1 VEPEG
6 ILELP
11 LHGLDVW
18 VLHQECGA
26 QLPVKKAHTSSTG
39 QVFIKQGEY
48 LMCCL
53 EDSHFFKVLCSTLLH
68 LTPLRYLCVGKF
80 WE

>member
-1 VEPEG
+1 MEPEG

-26 QLPVKKAHTSSTG
+26 QLRSKSTH
-39 QVFIKQGEY
+39 VFLQAENY
-48 LMCCL
+48 L
-53 EDSHFFKVLCSTLLH
+53 
-68 LTPLRYLCVGKF
+68 
-80 WE
+80 

>member
-26 QLPVKKAHTSSTG
+26 QLPVKEHTRHPQASIYKARG
-39 QVFIKQGEY
+39 IF
-48 LMCCL
+48 
-53 EDSHFFKVLCSTLLH
+53 DLLS
-68 LTPLRYLCVGKF
+68 
-80 WE
+80 